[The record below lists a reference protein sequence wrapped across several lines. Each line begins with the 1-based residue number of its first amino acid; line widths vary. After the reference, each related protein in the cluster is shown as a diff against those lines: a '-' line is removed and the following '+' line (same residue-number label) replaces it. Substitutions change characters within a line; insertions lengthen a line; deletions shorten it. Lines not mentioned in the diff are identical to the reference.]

1 MELKGK
7 KIVFLGDS
15 ITEGCGVADKKNLFW
30 ERIGRMAEAEVYG
43 YGIGGTRIAVQQIPT
58 PEPNRHKDQYFA
70 SRVDSMIPDADVVV
84 IFGGTNDFGDG
95 DAAMGTMT
103 DRRADTFYGGYHLLI
118 EKLYARYPDA
128 QLLIMTPLHR
138 MSEDETDYN
147 ELGVRRMGSLADYA
161 DAIRQIAGYY
171 GIPVWD
177 AFRCSGM
184 QPRVAQLREKYMPDG
199 LHPNDDGHELL
210 ANRLFAFMNTI

>member
-7 KIVFLGDS
+7 KIAFLGDS
-15 ITEGCGVADKKNLFW
+15 ITEGYGASCLENTYWKTL
-30 ERIGRMAEAEVYG
+30 GRMTGAEVYG

-95 DAAMGTMT
+95 DAAMGTMS

-118 EKLYARYPDA
+118 EKLYQRYPNA
-128 QLLIMTPLHR
+128 QIIIMTPLHR
-138 MSEDETDYN
+138 MSEDETYYN
-147 ELGVRRMGSLADYA
+147 ELGIRRMGSLAAYA
-161 DAIRQIAGYY
+161 DAIKEVAGYY

-184 QPRVAQLREKYMPDG
+184 QPRLEALREKYMPDG
-199 LHPNDDGHELL
+199 LHPNDAGHALM
-210 ANRLFAFMNTI
+210 AQRLYAFINAL